1 MILRFARWATALLT
15 ALVIVAWPGSASAH
29 AVLLESS
36 PAPSSVLQQS
46 PSGISLDFNEDIESA
61 LLSIRLFDADQSEV
75 SIGDAGRDPADS
87 SIARAAVPR
96 LDDGVYVVVWRAV
109 SGDGH
114 PVSGAFPF
122 QVGNTPDVNANELL
136 TRVLRGLD
144 TQSPLGTPIAV
155 SRFLAYVALV
165 ALVGVTV
172 FSMGAVGMTPRL
184 VRAMKAAVVSF
195 AAGAVGITLMQGPYA
210 AGRGWAGIFD
220 AGLLAD
226 VFPTRLGIASAV
238 RLAMAIVWGVL
249 VLTLHRRGAA
259 WWKALFA
266 TTSIVSVVTFSI
278 SGHASAGSLPAVFVT
293 VDAVHFTAVCVW
305 VGAFLAAALMRTE
318 EGVARLSRL
327 ATVAMPIAVVTGAAQ
342 SVHLAGGVTKVFD
355 TRHGSYLFVKLALVV
370 VCLAIGGRLRM
381 RMKKG
386 QPTVNRMLSVE
397 AVLLV
402 AILAVSALMVGTSPT
417 ATAAG
422 SSTFSS
428 TQIQSGVVADFSI
441 LPTRVGAAEV
451 HVYLTPPGGALSP
464 VEDVKMSFTLPSRGI
479 PAVPVKL
486 VEVGPNHWSGIMQFA
501 YEGEWTMETRVK
513 PDTRSTL
520 LYTAVVPVAEGNG
533 LAS

>member
-1 MILRFARWATALLT
+1 MTLHRVGRASAVLA
-15 ALVIVAWPGSASAH
+15 ALVVIVWPGTASAH
-29 AVLLESS
+29 AVLEESS
-36 PAPSSVLQQS
+36 PAPSSVLQDP
-46 PSGISLDFNEDIESA
+46 PSEISLDFNEGIESA
-61 LLSIRLFDADQSEV
+61 LLSIRLFDSEQSEV
-75 SIGDAGRDPADS
+75 SIGDAGRDPSDS
-87 SIARAAVPR
+87 SVARASVPR

-122 QVGNTPDVNANELL
+122 QVGSNPDVNANELL
-136 TRVLRGLD
+136 TRVLRGLE
-144 TQSPLGTPIAV
+144 TGSPLGTPLAL

-165 ALVGVTV
+165 ALVGIAV
-172 FSMGAVGMTPRL
+172 FSMGAVGMTDRL
-184 VRAMKAAVVSF
+184 VRAMKSAVVAF
-195 AAGAVGITLMQGPYA
+195 AVGAVGIAVMQGPYA
-210 AGRGWAGIFD
+210 AGRGWGGIFD

-238 RLAMAIVWGVL
+238 RLAMAVTWGVL
-249 VLTLHRRGAA
+249 VVTLARRNGTA
-259 WWKALFA
+259 WRAFFA
-266 TTSIVSVVTFSI
+266 VVSVVSVVTFSV

-305 VGAFLAAALMRTE
+305 VGAFLAAALVRTE

-327 ATVAMPIAVVTGAAQ
+327 ATFAMPVAVVTGAAQ
-342 SVHLAGGVTKVFD
+342 SVHLAGGVSKVFD
-355 TRHGSYLFVKLALVV
+355 TRHGSYLFAKLVLVA

-381 RMKKG
+381 QMKKG
-386 QPTVNRMLSVE
+386 EPTVNRMLSLE

-417 ATAAG
+417 TSATVG
-422 SSTFSS
+422 STFSA
-428 TQIQSGVVADFSI
+428 TQVQGNVVADFSV

-464 VEDVKMSFTLPSRGI
+464 AQDVQMSFTLPTRGI

-501 YEGEWTMETRVK
+501 YEGDWTMEVRVK

-520 LYTAVVPVAEGNG
+520 LYTAVVPVAKAGG
-533 LAS
+533 LSS